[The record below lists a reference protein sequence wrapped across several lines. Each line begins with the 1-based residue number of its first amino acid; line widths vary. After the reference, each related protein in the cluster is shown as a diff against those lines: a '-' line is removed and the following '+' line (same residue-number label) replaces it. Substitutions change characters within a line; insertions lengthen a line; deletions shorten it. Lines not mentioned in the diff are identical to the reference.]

1 MEVAPMGNN
10 FFDFFQLMLAVY
22 LFYAAFNKNGSL
34 YEFPGVPEAIVA
46 DMKPKLKIMFLCAG
60 SVALLDSGI
69 SFLKNRMFT
78 VVNVEGVET
87 ITQNF
92 RIDWLPFLSYRLL
105 NTVSTVLLVLLM
117 GFFVFL
123 FIWIRKRTK

>member
-1 MEVAPMGNN
+1 MDNS

-34 YEFPGVPEAIVA
+34 YDFPGVPEEVAA
-46 DMKPKLKIMFLCAG
+46 DMRPKLKTMFLCAG
-60 SVALLDSGI
+60 SVALLDGII

-78 VVNVEGVET
+78 AVTDAATGVQT
-87 ITQNF
+87 VTQNF
-92 RIDWLPFLSYRLL
+92 EIAGLPFVSYRLL
-105 NTVSTVLLVLLM
+105 NGISSVLTLLLI

-123 FIWIRKRTK
+123 FIWIRHKTK

>member
-1 MEVAPMGNN
+1 MNN
-10 FFDFFQLMLAVY
+10 TFFDFFQLMLAVY

-34 YEFPGVPEAIVA
+34 YEFPGVPEEIVA
-46 DMKPKLKIMFLCAG
+46 DMKPKLRAMFLGAG
-60 SVALLDSGI
+60 CLALLDGGI

-78 VVNVEGVET
+78 VVNTDGVQT

-92 RIDWLPFLSYRLL
+92 TIDWLPFLSYPLL
-105 NTVSTVLLVLLM
+105 NTISTVLLILLM
-117 GFFVFL
+117 AFFVFL

>member
-1 MEVAPMGNN
+1 MNSS

-34 YEFPGVPEAIVA
+34 YEFPDVPEEVQAE
-46 DMKPKLKIMFLCAG
+46 MKPKLRAMFLGAG
-60 SVALLDSGI
+60 CVALLDGAI

-78 VVNVEGVET
+78 VVNGDGTQT

-92 RIDWLPFLSYRLL
+92 EIDWLPFVSYELL
-105 NTVSTVLLVLLM
+105 NTISTVLTVLLVA
-117 GFFVFL
+117 FFIFL
-123 FIWIRKRTK
+123 FVWIRKKTK

>member
-1 MEVAPMGNN
+1 MDSS

-34 YEFPGVPEAIVA
+34 YEFPGVPEEIVA
-46 DMKPKLKIMFLCAG
+46 YMKPRLRIMFLGAG
-60 SVALLDSGI
+60 CLALLDGGV

-78 VVNVEGVET
+78 VVNTDGVQT

-92 RIDWLPFLSYRLL
+92 EIDWLPFLSYSLL
-105 NTVSTVLLVLLM
+105 NTISTVLLVLLM

-123 FIWIRKRTK
+123 FLWIRKQVK

>member
-1 MEVAPMGNN
+1 MNN
-10 FFDFFQLMLAVY
+10 SFFDFFQLMLAVY

-34 YEFPGVPEAIVA
+34 YEFPGVPEEIVA

-60 SVALLDSGI
+60 CVSLLDCSI

-78 VVNVEGVET
+78 VVNADGVET

-92 RIDWLPFLSYRLL
+92 TIDWLPFLSYPLL
-105 NTVSTVLLVLLM
+105 NTISTVLLVLLL

-123 FIWIRKRTK
+123 FIWIRKQTK